1 MKNQNSN
8 YPWKQEHDE
17 KLRELVH
24 SGFDQGTIATLIGR
38 SPWAVYMRRRKLGL
52 PMGEYPANL
61 GGESYTRTP
70 KNKYSKTIKTT
81 SILWGLIRWE
91 TKVK

>member
-1 MKNQNSN
+1 MKNDNSN
-8 YPWKQEHDE
+8 NPWLIEHDE

-24 SGFDQGTIATLIGR
+24 SGFDQGTIATLVGR
-38 SPWAVYMRRRKLGL
+38 TPWAVYLRRKKLGL
-52 PMGEYPANL
+52 SLGEYPANL
-61 GGESYTRTP
+61 GGDNYTRTP